1 MPWMVLAAI
10 TLPRQ
15 VWWFCLNMSSKAINQ
30 NFKEIIWKELYVM
43 GNTIRPPCI
52 KSINI
57 ERFSWMS
64 TVDFFSSF
72 FSNFSLKGKWILVY
86 RRDGRTSPLIL
97 VHWGHA
103 LLDHALSSSR
113 TLVQAP
119 GYMHEKTT
127 HKAPRPM
134 QNYFDLLLL
143 FRRPLSTFYFFETLV
158 HLKSFEKIW
167 PGFLSNLWPRV
178 RPRIWSRVWHWVWP
192 NNTSVAAGR
201 F

>member
-1 MPWMVLAAI
+1 MYQVNKHRTILLNEYCRFFLLIFFKFQFKREMNSSVQKRWQNKSLDLGALRSRTPG
-10 TLPRQ
+10 PRT
-15 VWWFCLNMSSKAINQ
+15 
-30 NFKEIIWKELYVM
+30 ELQPHP
-43 GNTIRPPCI
+43 GP
-52 KSINI
+52 
-57 ERFSWMS
+57 
-64 TVDFFSSF
+64 
-72 FSNFSLKGKWILVY
+72 
-86 RRDGRTSPLIL
+86 RT
-97 VHWGHA
+97 
-103 LLDHALSSSR
+103 SSSR

-178 RPRIWSRVWHWVWP
+178 RPRIWSRVWH
-192 NNTSVAAGR
+192 
-201 F
+201 